1 MRILTATTL
10 LAATALLGACA
21 TGGPQTARM
30 GDTPLDPWEQK
41 IQVTAQPDEIRLASH
56 QTGLSAAQIAALT
69 ALADRW
75 QQADGREI
83 LIQAPDQSTDPAG
96 AYRVW
101 TESRDFL
108 VRQGV
113 PVGRIRI
120 ASYPADAGSAQ
131 PIIVG
136 FQVFVAQ
143 GPSCGSFGNLA
154 RSAGNTPYDNFG
166 CALAANIA
174 AQVANPQDLVTPRD
188 MTPADAGR
196 RNTVMTKYR
205 AGEPTS
211 TVADK
216 QASGQVSQVVN

>member
-1 MRILTATTL
+1 MRILTASTV
-10 LAATALLGACA
+10 LAAAALLGACA
-21 TGGPQTARM
+21 TGPQTARM
-30 GDTPLDPWEQK
+30 GPTPLDPWEKQ
-41 IQVTAQPDEIRLASH
+41 IQVAPQPDEIRLGSH
-56 QTGLSAAQIAALT
+56 VTGLSPAQTAALS

-75 QQADGREI
+75 LQADAREI
-83 LIQAPDQSTDPAG
+83 LIQAPDKSADPAG
-96 AYRVW
+96 AYRIW

-113 PVGRIRI
+113 PASRIRVVGY
-120 ASYPADAGSAQ
+120 AADEGSPQ
-131 PIIVG
+131 PVIIG
-136 FQVFVAQ
+136 FQRFVAQ
-143 GPSCGSFGNLA
+143 GPTCGAFGNLA

-174 AQVANPQDLVTPRD
+174 AQVANPEDLVTPRD

-196 RNTVMTKYR
+196 RGTVIGKYR